1 MFHVHAFNPHPL
13 LRQYV
18 DSYLLVSVDQP
29 ECSSIEVSL
38 FPNVTQRLVFALD
51 TGNTIYDCKYSE
63 FCAPNYIVGPN
74 DAIRRVR
81 TSPGLRKMMV
91 QFKPGGLY
99 KIFRFPAHNF
109 SNRPRNAVEFLGKQ
123 VFEIGDQ
130 LREKPVSG
138 KIELMDDWLI
148 ENLQIPK
155 KTDRNI
161 DHAIQLIEQYN
172 GNISLTELE
181 HATFTTKRTLE
192 RHFLEQIG
200 LLPKSFSR
208 LVRFNSV
215 IRFIEANLNVKWRQL
230 ADFFGYYDQSH
241 FINEFK
247 SLTGGLPQDYFLL
260 KTGNERMMQV

>member
-1 MFHVHAFNPHPL
+1 MFHVHSFNPHPL

-29 ECSSIEVSL
+29 ETSSIEVSL
-38 FPNVTQRLVFALD
+38 FPNITQRLVFGLD

-99 KIFRFPAHNF
+99 KIFRLPAHNF
-109 SNRPRNAVEFLGKQ
+109 SNRTRNAVEFLGKQ

-130 LREKPVSG
+130 LRGKPLSG

-155 KTDRNI
+155 KADRNI

-172 GNISLTELE
+172 GNISLRELE

-230 ADFFGYYDQSH
+230 ADVFGYYDQSH

-260 KTGNERMMQV
+260 KTGDERMMQV